1 MTTTQPIN
9 IIGAGL
15 AGSLMSVYMA
25 QKGYPVNIYERRSD
39 PRRAGYIGGRSINLA
54 LSVRGMHALRETSM
68 LDEVMEFAIPMYGRM
83 MHDTEGNL
91 TFQAYSRNKE
101 ECIYS
106 VSRGKLNIA
115 LMNLAESMSE
125 VNYHFDHRCDEIDL
139 DSGSIHMTDVAREK
153 SFRIEESHTLACDGA
168 FSAIR
173 YAMQKTPRFNYSQ
186 EYLAYGYKELTI
198 PPGPDG
204 GFQMEREALHI
215 WPRGNYMMIA
225 LPNPDGSFTCTLF
238 FPYEGEKSFA
248 ALDSD
253 EKIMAFFQSEF
264 GDAVPLIPNLLE
276 EYHQNPTSSLVT
288 IRCYPWTL
296 EDKVALIGDASHAIV
311 PFFGQGMNAAFEDCS
326 VMSECIDAYAPDW
339 QKVFDT
345 YQKLRKEN
353 ADAIADMALE
363 NFIEMRDTVADEE
376 FLFRKKVEFM
386 LGRTFEQYKSRYELV
401 SFSRI
406 PYAEAYQ
413 RGITNMEILKELTQG
428 IGSLEDI
435 NLAKAEALIQAHIG

>member
-1 MTTTQPIN
+1 MTTLQPIN

-39 PRRAGYIGGRSINLA
+39 PRTKGYLGGRSINLA
-54 LSVRGMHALRETSM
+54 LSVRGMHALRETGM

-83 MHDTEGNL
+83 LHDTEGQL

-125 VNYHFDHRCDEIDL
+125 VNYYFDHRCDEIDL
-139 DSGSIHMTDVAREK
+139 ASGKLHMTDTVSGKEFTVEQKA
-153 SFRIEESHTLACDGA
+153 SLACDGA
-168 FSAIR
+168 FSAVR
-173 YAMQKTPRFNYSQ
+173 YAMQKTPRFDYSQ

-198 PPGPDG
+198 PPGPNG
-204 GFQMEREALHI
+204 EFQMEREALHI

-248 ALDSD
+248 ALDTD
-253 EKIMAFFQSEF
+253 ERIMAFFEAEF

-276 EYHQNPTSSLVT
+276 EYHHNPTSSLVT

-311 PFFGQGMNAAFEDCS
+311 PFFGQGMNAAFEDCA

-339 QKVFDT
+339 HTVFDT

-413 RGITNMEILKELTQG
+413 RGITNLEILKELTTG
-428 IGSLEDI
+428 ANSLDDI
-435 NLAKAEALIQAHIG
+435 NLEKAEALIQAHIG